1 MGFGLSFLGFLL
13 LTMDA
18 VGLDALGFALIGMG
32 FYRVGKELN
41 TYKGYTVAAYAAFG
55 AAFPALLNLYSFAT
69 SFGLPALPSIATG
82 IKGVVIA
89 LLSAVLCLGYCGSTS
104 RIAEE
109 GGAKM
114 FSFRAKLTA
123 YLSAFYYAVQ
133 AVYGATGAAISGAGA
148 SLIVIGKYILPLLN
162 AWLLFT
168 CFTTITTKARAVKEK
183 EIIKEEIEVLERKRA
198 FKKKKDE
205 ED

>member
-18 VGLDALGFALIGMG
+18 VGLDALGFALIGTG
-32 FYRVGKELN
+32 FYRVGRELN
-41 TYKGYTVAAYAAFG
+41 TYKGYTVAAYAAF
-55 AAFPALLNLYSFAT
+55 AAVLPALLNLYSFAT
-69 SFGLPALPSIATG
+69 TFGLPALPSIATG
-82 IKGVVIA
+82 VKGTLIA

-123 YLSAFYYAVQ
+123 YVSAFYYAVQ
-133 AVYGATGAAISGAGA
+133 AVYGVTGAAVSGSGA
-148 SLIVIGKYILPLLN
+148 SLIIIGKYVLPLFN

-168 CFTTITTKARAVKEK
+168 CFTTITTKARAVKEQ
-183 EIIKEEIEVLERKRA
+183 EIIKEELEVLERKRA
-198 FKKKKDE
+198 FKKKKDGE
-205 ED
+205 E

>member
-1 MGFGLSFLGFLL
+1 MY
-13 LTMDA
+13 D
-18 VGLDALGFALIGMG
+18 VGLDFLGFALIGVG

-41 TYKGYTVAAYAAFG
+41 TYKGYTVAAYVAFAA
-55 AAFPALLNLYSFAT
+55 ALPALLNLYDFAT
-69 SFGLPALPSIATG
+69 VFGLPDLPSAVTMV
-82 IKGVVIA
+82 KGVLIS

-109 GGAKM
+109 GGAKF

-123 YLSAFYYAVQ
+123 YVSAFYYAVL
-133 AVYGATGAAISGAGA
+133 AVYGATGAAISGSGA
-148 SLIVIGKYILPLLN
+148 SLIVIGRYLLPLFN

-168 CFTTITTKARAVKEK
+168 CFTTITTKARAVKEEK
-183 EIIKEEIEVLERKRA
+183 LIKEELEVLERKRA
-198 FKKKKDE
+198 FKKKQDE